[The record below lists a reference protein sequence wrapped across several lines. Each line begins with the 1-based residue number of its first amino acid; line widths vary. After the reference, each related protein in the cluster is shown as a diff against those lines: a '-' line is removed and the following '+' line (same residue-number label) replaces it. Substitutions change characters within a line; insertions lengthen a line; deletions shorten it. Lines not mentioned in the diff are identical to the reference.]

1 MVVTFAPVPASRIG
15 VALKLEGSA
24 NEELDRRPCEGVEVL
39 MRSLVDTDG
48 RVDATR
54 GDAMRRLI
62 VLLVAAAMFTVG
74 CSSSDPT
81 TSDEYAALEQEL
93 AQTTQDL
100 AEAEALLAETAAEH
114 DEAVAL
120 SETIA
125 EVEANETAN
134 IEAFL
139 SKDLDALMDTFTDD
153 VVFVDET
160 YGDYVEGKDAYTKM
174 NAIVMEFTDPEETE
188 VLDHFISE
196 DGARAASTWEWVG
209 INYWG
214 NPFSLPHSIINEYR
228 DGKIARQTIYYASPD
243 AYSQL
248 MGQ

>member
-1 MVVTFAPVPASRIG
+1 MRKRVVSAAI
-15 VALKLEGSA
+15 AL
-24 NEELDRRPCEGVEVL
+24 VL
-39 MRSLVDTDG
+39 VMG
-48 RVDATR
+48 
-54 GDAMRRLI
+54 
-62 VLLVAAAMFTVG
+62 G

-93 AQTTQDL
+93 AQANEDL
-100 AEAEALLAETAAEH
+100 AEAEVLLTDAAAEH
-114 DEAVAL
+114 DAVVAL
-120 SETIA
+120 NETIA
-125 EVEANETAN
+125 AVEANETAN

-160 YGDYVEGKDAYTKM
+160 YGDYVEGKDAYTRM
-174 NAIVMEFTDPEETE
+174 NAIVMEFTDPEGTE

-196 DGARAASTWEWVG
+196 DGTRAASTWEWVG

-243 AYSQL
+243 AYGQL
-248 MGQ
+248 MDQ

>member
-1 MVVTFAPVPASRIG
+1 MRKRVVSAGI
-15 VALKLEGSA
+15 AL
-24 NEELDRRPCEGVEVL
+24 VL
-39 MRSLVDTDG
+39 VTG
-48 RVDATR
+48 
-54 GDAMRRLI
+54 
-62 VLLVAAAMFTVG
+62 G

-93 AQTTQDL
+93 AQANEDL
-100 AEAEALLAETAAEH
+100 AEAEVLLADAATES
-114 DEAVAL
+114 DAAVAMP
-120 SETIA
+120 EIIA

-174 NAIVMEFTDPEETE
+174 NAIVMEFTDPEGTE

-196 DGARAASTWEWVG
+196 DGTRAASTWEWVG

-243 AYSQL
+243 AYGQL
-248 MGQ
+248 MDQ

>member
-1 MVVTFAPVPASRIG
+1 MRKRVVSAAI
-15 VALKLEGSA
+15 AL
-24 NEELDRRPCEGVEVL
+24 VL
-39 MRSLVDTDG
+39 VMG
-48 RVDATR
+48 
-54 GDAMRRLI
+54 
-62 VLLVAAAMFTVG
+62 G
-74 CSSSDPT
+74 CSSGDPT

-100 AEAEALLAETAAEH
+100 AEAEALLAEIAAEH

-125 EVEANETAN
+125 GVEANETAN

-160 YGDYVEGKDAYTKM
+160 YGDYVEGKDAYTRM
-174 NAIVMEFTDPEETE
+174 NAIVIEFTDPEGTE

-196 DGARAASTWEWVG
+196 DGTRAASTWEWVG

>member
-1 MVVTFAPVPASRIG
+1 MRKRVVSAAI
-15 VALKLEGSA
+15 AL
-24 NEELDRRPCEGVEVL
+24 VL
-39 MRSLVDTDG
+39 VMG
-48 RVDATR
+48 
-54 GDAMRRLI
+54 
-62 VLLVAAAMFTVG
+62 G

-93 AQTTQDL
+93 AQANEDL
-100 AEAEALLAETAAEH
+100 AEAEVLLTDAAAEH
-114 DEAVAL
+114 DAVVAL
-120 SETIA
+120 NETIA
-125 EVEANETAN
+125 AVEANETAN

-139 SKDLDALMDTFTDD
+139 SKDVDALMDTFTDD

-160 YGDYVEGKDAYTKM
+160 YGDYVEGKDAYTRM

-196 DGARAASTWEWVG
+196 DGTRAASTWEWVG

-228 DGKIARQTIYYASPD
+228 DGKIARQTVYYASPD